1 MDISTISILLVV
13 ALIILLA
20 MGLPLAFATGS
31 IATVL
36 TLYLYGPEA
45 LQIVGAR
52 IYDVMGNYVLLAVPL
67 FIFMANMLERAG
79 VAEQMY
85 GAIHIW
91 CRRIPGG
98 MAVATIAACAIMG
111 AMVGIIGAEIVT
123 LGYIAVP
130 AMIKRGYHKRIAL
143 GCVGAGG
150 GLAVLIP
157 PSIVFVV
164 YAMTTGVSVGKLF
177 VAGVLPGLLLATIF
191 SIYIII
197 RCLLNPELAPPP
209 PKQELLLTFRER
221 AQRLKGLILP
231 FFIAFGVLGTIY
243 AGVATPTEAA
253 GVGCIGAT
261 VACLINKRLNWETV
275 KTVMQNTLLVTAML
289 YWIIFGALSL
299 VAIYNLAGG
308 AKFMKSVITGL
319 PFGPLG
325 ILLFIQVI
333 WIFLGCILDML
344 GILMLTVPLFT
355 PIVVDLGYDPIW
367 FGVIFCLNMQIGY
380 ISPPFAPSAFYLKG
394 VVSQDIT
401 LNEIFLSTMP
411 YIPLIVIALLLV
423 TFFPEIALWLP
434 RIVK

>member
-31 IATVL
+31 IATML